1 MEQTAIGGLAN
12 QPTQPTQIIHVTV
25 GQIPS
30 SPWPAHTL
38 TKRQELPSCT
48 GSYSVPR
55 TPNKSRGVNG
65 LARWPLYI
73 HTFNGLSCSLDSE
86 FERMGLSHSYSRQAV
101 EVNGLR
107 LANWLIHTY
116 VSQVLFDG
124 LGKCYLL
131 FHLHAA
137 LVQFI

>member
-1 MEQTAIGGLAN
+1 MDYLGWLVARPPLSNLTRFMDFLLETNLPE
-12 QPTQPTQIIHVTV
+12 PTKLC
-25 GQIPS
+25 
-30 SPWPAHTL
+30 A
-38 TKRQELPSCT
+38 

-55 TPNKSRGVNG
+55 TPNKSRRVNG

-73 HTFNGLSCSLDSE
+73 HTFNGLSCSLDSP

-116 VSQVLFDG
+116 ISQVLFDR
-124 LGKCYLL
+124 LGKSYLL